1 MEKEIILELLEKA
14 RSVRK
19 DFEQSLE
26 NAYAPYSK
34 FRVGASL
41 LTTDGQIITGCNVE
55 NLAYGSTTCAERTSV
70 CKAVSEGYRKFSA
83 CLITSLVQFCKVLN
97 IYKLRDLKD
106 WIFPCG
112 NCRTTLEEFG
122 DLTLILSKNEGQE
135 TKIMKLSEI
144 HVGSF
149 ATMNKLLNK

>member
-1 MEKEIILELLEKA
+1 
-14 RSVRK
+14 
-19 DFEQSLE
+19 E

-55 NLAYGSTTCAERTSV
+55 NLAYGSTTCAERTAV

-83 CLITSLVQFCKVLN
+83 CLITS
-97 IYKLRDLKD
+97 DLKD

-144 HVGSF
+144 HAGSF

>member
-1 MEKEIILELLEKA
+1 M
-14 RSVRK
+14 
-19 DFEQSLE
+19 
-26 NAYAPYSK
+26 
-34 FRVGASL
+34 
-41 LTTDGQIITGCNVE
+41 E
-55 NLAYGSTTCAERTSV
+55 NLAYGSTTCAERTAV

-83 CLITSLVQFCKVLN
+83 CLITSLVQSCKVLN